1 MNSMDKSL
9 TVIVPF
15 FNEEKTLKK
24 SVDNLISEKVA
35 KSIILVD
42 DKSTDNSLN
51 IAEEFVSKNS
61 NILLLKKGLNEGKG
75 SSVYYAKSHINTSH
89 VIVHDAD
96 LEYYPSDIA
105 KLFEISKNN
114 PRSLIVGT
122 RTQKGVDRKKIYKTL
137 VIINKLLTYL
147 FNILNFCN
155 VSDIATCY
163 MLMPTDFFKNNVGTE
178 KRFCIEVE
186 ILSQFNKTGG
196 SIIEMPI
203 KYTGRKY
210 SEGKKISISDGL
222 EILIKIFQYSKFIE
236 IFKLPRKS

>member
-1 MNSMDKSL
+1 
-9 TVIVPF
+9 
-15 FNEEKTLKK
+15 
-24 SVDNLISEKVA
+24 
-35 KSIILVD
+35 
-42 DKSTDNSLN
+42 
-51 IAEEFVSKNS
+51 
-61 NILLLKKGLNEGKG
+61 
-75 SSVYYAKSHINTSH
+75 
-89 VIVHDAD
+89 
-96 LEYYPSDIA
+96 
-105 KLFEISKNN
+105 
-114 PRSLIVGT
+114 
-122 RTQKGVDRKKIYKTL
+122 
-137 VIINKLLTYL
+137 
-147 FNILNFCN
+147 
-155 VSDIATCY
+155 